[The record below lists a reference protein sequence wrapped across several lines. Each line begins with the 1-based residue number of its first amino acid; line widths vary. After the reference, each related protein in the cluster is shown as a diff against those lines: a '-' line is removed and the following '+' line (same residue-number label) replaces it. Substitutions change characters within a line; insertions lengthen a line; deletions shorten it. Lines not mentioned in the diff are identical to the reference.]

1 MSDSEED
8 HKPDFGERNDDDPE
22 VKLSDDPPVDNSDDE
37 QEKRKKR
44 RGDLLSDESDDE
56 NEKRKRRRSDSL
68 SQRDVVNER
77 EEVEVVAVQA
87 LVLKPNQKKDA
98 PEGVLMRKSTK
109 ARNAK
114 FMGNLLGHLGKAKK
128 NLEKEREGDKKRC
141 QEEVEERVFIKL
153 REERKIIAEKR
164 ARDEEARRLQAR
176 QMKLLHQRLN
186 KHYSHMRNFIRTK
199 NEPAIF
205 FLPKKHNSVT
215 LQLLQETR
223 DDIDRKL
230 EMLKEDFCADDP
242 YDRGDVRNST
252 LYTGWKKGY
261 GYGSGQIAGSRDI
274 AAAEGKPRIKR
285 ERSV

>member
-8 HKPDFGERNDDDPE
+8 HKPDFGERNDDDIE
-22 VKLSDDPPVDNSDDE
+22 VKPSDDPPADNSDDE

-44 RGDLLSDESDDE
+44 GGDVLSDESDDE

-77 EEVEVVAVQA
+77 EEAEEVGVQA

-98 PEGVLMRKSTK
+98 PEGGLARKSTK
-109 ARNAK
+109 TNRNAK

-128 NLEKEREGDKKRC
+128 NLEKEREGDKRRC
-141 QEEVEERVFIKL
+141 QEEVEERVFNKL

-164 ARDEEARRLQAR
+164 AKDEEARRLQAK
-176 QMKLLHQRLN
+176 QMQLLHQRLV
-186 KHYSHMRNFIRTK
+186 KHYSTMRHFIRTK
-199 NEPAIF
+199 TEPAIF

-230 EMLKEDFCADDP
+230 EMLKEDLSADDP
-242 YDRGDVRNST
+242 YFGGDFRNST
-252 LYTGWKKGY
+252 QNTGWKKGY

-274 AAAEGKPRIKR
+274 AAEGKQRFKR